1 MEISWIL
8 FLLASLVLISTPG
21 QDFILVVSRAVT
33 QGQFAGVITALG
45 ISTGLIMHTV
55 VATLGLGVIVK
66 TSEWLFFV
74 MKIIGAGYLVY
85 LGVHSLLAA
94 GDKLA
99 LVESGPRS
107 LGRLFLDGAVSN
119 IANPK
124 IAVFYLAFLPQFIDV
139 SSPRPTL
146 AMFVLGVSFSAL
158 TFVIKGPLALFAGRL
173 SAWLRARPQVLSWLF
188 RTSGLVLIGLGVKL
202 ALERRV

>member
-1 MEISWIL
+1 MEISWVL

-33 QGQFAGVITALG
+33 QGQFAGVVTALG
-45 ISTGLIMHTV
+45 ISTGLLVHTV
-55 VATLGLGVIVK
+55 LATLGLGVILK
-66 TSEWLFFV
+66 TSEWLFFA

-85 LGVHSLLAA
+85 LGIYSLLTA
-94 GDKLA
+94 GNKLA

-107 LGRLFLDGAVSN
+107 LPRLFIDGAVSN

-124 IAVFYLAFLPQFIDV
+124 IAVFYLAFLPQFIDAD
-139 SSPRPTL
+139 SARPTL
-146 AMFVLGVSFSAL
+146 AIFVLGLSFAAL

-173 SAWLRARPQVLSWLF
+173 SAWLRARPQVLSWLY
-188 RTSGLVLIGLGVKL
+188 RTSGLVLIGLGVRL
-202 ALERRV
+202 ALERRA